1 MGGIAVESGMGCR
14 VGWTVVVWVLG
25 FAAMLSNAE
34 AEPRGVIELFTSQGC
49 SSCPPADHLLGR
61 FADDPS
67 IVAMSL
73 PIDYWDYLGWKDTLA
88 SPDNTARQRG
98 YARARGD
105 MVYTPQV
112 VVNGKVP
119 VPGANEQ
126 AIEQA
131 LTDTRTDRSIL
142 VVPVDL
148 KLSGDQL
155 DVTIAAGSNPGG
167 AQVWLCGL
175 TSAMPVTID
184 RGENRGQ
191 TLTYHNVIRH
201 RVKLGDW
208 TGKPLDLRV
217 PVTAFVDAT
226 VDRVAVIVQAGTL
239 DHPGAMLGA
248 AIEPVP
254 SSLAH
259 TTQ

>member
-1 MGGIAVESGMGCR
+1 MHCRIGWAVVAS
-14 VGWTVVVWVLG
+14 VLG
-25 FAAMLSNAE
+25 SAAILSNAD
-34 AEPRGVIELFTSQGC
+34 AQTRGVIELFTSQGC

-119 VPGANEQ
+119 VPGGNEQ
-126 AIEQA
+126 AIAQA
-131 LTDTRTDRSIL
+131 LTETRADPSIL
-142 VVPVDL
+142 VLPVNL
-148 KLSGDQL
+148 KLSGDAL
-155 DVTIAAGSNPGG
+155 DVTIAAGSSPGG

-191 TLTYHNVIRH
+191 TLIYHNVIRH

-208 TGKPLDLRV
+208 TGEPLDLRV
-217 PVTAFVDAT
+217 PVTEFVDGT
-226 VDRVAVIVQAGTL
+226 IDRVAVIVQAGTI
-239 DHPGAMLGA
+239 DNPGAMLGA

-254 SSLAH
+254 ARPAH

>member
-1 MGGIAVESGMGCR
+1 MDRR
-14 VGWTVVVWVLG
+14 VGWAVVVSVLG
-25 FAAMLSNAE
+25 SAAMLSDAE
-34 AEPRGVIELFTSQGC
+34 AQTRGVIELFTSQGC

-88 SPDNTARQRG
+88 SPDNTARQHG

-105 MVYTPQV
+105 LVYTPQV

-126 AIEQA
+126 AIAQA
-131 LTDTRTDRSIL
+131 LTDTRVDPSIL
-142 VVPVDL
+142 EVPVDL
-148 KLSGDQL
+148 KLSGDQF
-155 DVTIAAGSNPGG
+155 VISIAAGSTPSG
-167 AQVWLCGL
+167 AQIWLCGL

-201 RVKLGDW
+201 RLKLGDW
-208 TGKPLDLRV
+208 TGAALDLHV
-217 PVTAFVDAT
+217 PVADLVDRT

-239 DHPGAMLGA
+239 DNPGPMLGA
-248 AIEPVP
+248 AIEA
-254 SSLAH
+254 LRAMQAH